1 MHSNT
6 PYGNIAI
13 GNTAFGNTAFGNTAF
28 GEIEGSS
35 TAMERY
41 SLVA

>member
-1 MHSNT
+1 MLSNT

-13 GNTAFGNTAFGNTAF
+13 GNTAFGNNAH

>member
-6 PYGNIAI
+6 AY
-13 GNTAFGNTAFGNTAF
+13 GNTAFGNTAFGNNAH